1 MKKKINNS
9 GAGHGPVQ
17 PTKGSAPEFSYIKN
31 FENSVANILFAGMK

>member
-17 PTKGSAPEFSYIKN
+17 PTKGSAPESRKDLLREI
-31 FENSVANILFAGMK
+31 EERNIDLKD